1 MASEESS
8 VDRARAALALIK
20 SATAAFNAVAPSEP
34 SGPPSLRGGGAA
46 GGPSDDSVV
55 STSSMAVP
63 RQESSTTIDEVDAK
77 ALWHKA
83 KDHALLPDSVK
94 VWGSQLTLEE
104 KIERIQAQ
112 GTTHSSTH
120 PEPRPQ
126 YDAHTDTPTVPT
138 LCPHCASPALHAAPR
153 FSARFRVQDCENRGW
168 WRTAARLPR
177 ASRNRT
183 PTLQNCRVND

>member
-1 MASEESS
+1 
-8 VDRARAALALIK
+8 
-20 SATAAFNAVAPSEP
+20 
-34 SGPPSLRGGGAA
+34 
-46 GGPSDDSVV
+46 
-55 STSSMAVP
+55 MAVP

-126 YDAHTDTPTVPT
+126 YDAHTDNPHCAPTVPP
-138 LCPHCASPALHAAPR
+138 LCQSRSPCSTQIQRPI
-153 FSARFRVQDCENRGW
+153 
-168 WRTAARLPR
+168 
-177 ASRNRT
+177 
-183 PTLQNCRVND
+183 

>member
-46 GGPSDDSVV
+46 GADGPSDDSVV
-55 STSSMAVP
+55 SASSMAVP

-126 YDAHTDTPTVPT
+126 YDAHTDTP
-138 LCPHCASPALHAAPR
+138 CSPHCAPTVPVPLSMQHPDSAPDLEFKIARIEVGGGPRHGYRAPAATAHR
-153 FSARFRVQDCENRGW
+153 RR
-168 WRTAARLPR
+168 RTAA
-177 ASRNRT
+177 
-183 PTLQNCRVND
+183 

>member
-46 GGPSDDSVV
+46 GAGPSDDSVV
-55 STSSMAVP
+55 SASSMAVP

-104 KIERIQAQ
+104 KIERIEAQ
-112 GTTHSSTH
+112 GTTHSTH
-120 PEPRPQ
+120 PEPRGS
-126 YDAHTDTPTVPT
+126 TWR
-138 LCPHCASPALHAAPR
+138 PH
-153 FSARFRVQDCENRGW
+153 
-168 WRTAARLPR
+168 
-177 ASRNRT
+177 
-183 PTLQNCRVND
+183 